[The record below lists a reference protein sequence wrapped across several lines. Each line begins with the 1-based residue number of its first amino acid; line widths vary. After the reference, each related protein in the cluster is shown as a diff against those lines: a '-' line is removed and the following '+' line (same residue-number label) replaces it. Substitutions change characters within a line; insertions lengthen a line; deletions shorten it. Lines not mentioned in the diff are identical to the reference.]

1 MQNEKKAVG
10 MSQNVCVKE
19 ASVRNRKLEAE
30 KASQNQEPRE
40 QVRRSRRENKGRM
53 QPPKTAPLSLLSSC
67 PPHQLTQLKKVNI
80 S

>member
-1 MQNEKKAVG
+1 MKKRKVNREREERKESIMENEEKAVG

-53 QPPKTAPLSLLSSC
+53 QPPKTAPLSPL
-67 PPHQLTQLKKVNI
+67 
-80 S
+80 